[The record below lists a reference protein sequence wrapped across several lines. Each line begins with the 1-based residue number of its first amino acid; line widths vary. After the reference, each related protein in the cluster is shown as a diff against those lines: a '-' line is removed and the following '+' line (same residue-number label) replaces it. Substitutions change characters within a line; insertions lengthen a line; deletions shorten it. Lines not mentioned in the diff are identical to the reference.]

1 MCTSIWQI
9 QVFFK
14 IKIEEVRLRGSAV
27 VTLCR
32 CANQGTEEA
41 WLVSSCIAIQR
52 INTVLM
58 TERESGQGNCILG
71 LCADVGTN
79 TWYESHIF

>member
-1 MCTSIWQI
+1 MEEYCKAMCTSIWQI

-27 VTLCR
+27 VHYAGVQTK
-32 CANQGTEEA
+32 AEEA
-41 WLVSSCIAIQR
+41 WLVSALYQR

-71 LCADVGTN
+71 LCADVN
-79 TWYESHIF
+79 KHMV